1 MLDFALW
8 LLPRSEKSFS
18 EGSRNVSVIRQTIS
32 AFRRFIIVIA
42 IAITFLFGLATTVIL
57 SLRSPVVTVP
67 QVVGKDRFE
76 AESTLRSA
84 GLNFR
89 VRAAR
94 PSSQVKPDTVLFQLP
109 RAGEEVKGGQ
119 TIAVDVSRPA
129 KEGEAA
135 EGSSTDDKAGKGN
148 ENANANE
155 SSSGNANENKPKRNK
170 NSNNNGNANN
180 SNRNANANR
189 AGANANDRNA
199 NSGTNT
205 ENQNRESD
213 NSNSNRSNRNTN
225 TRPSNEPTPP
235 PGALP

>member
-1 MLDFALW
+1 M
-8 LLPRSEKSFS
+8 
-18 EGSRNVSVIRQTIS
+18 SVVRQIIS
-32 AFRRFIIVIA
+32 ALRRFVIVIA

-57 SLRSPVVTVP
+57 SLRSPVVAVP

-94 PSSQVKPDTVLFQLP
+94 PSNQVKPDTVLFQLP
-109 RAGEEVKGGQ
+109 HAGEEVKAGQ

-129 KEGEAA
+129 KEGEAS
-135 EGSSTDDKAGKGN
+135 EVLSTDDKAGKGN
-148 ENANANE
+148 ENANA
-155 SSSGNANENKPKRNK
+155 SSAASNANENKPKRNK
-170 NSNNNGNANN
+170 NANNNENANAN
-180 SNRNANANR
+180 GNRNANANR
-189 AGANANDRNA
+189 ARANSNDRNA
-199 NSGTNT
+199 NSGTKT
-205 ENQNRESD
+205 GNQNRESD

-225 TRPSNEPTPP
+225 RRPSNEPTPP

>member
-1 MLDFALW
+1 
-8 LLPRSEKSFS
+8 
-18 EGSRNVSVIRQTIS
+18 VSVVRKTIS
-32 AFRRFIIVIA
+32 ALRRFIIVIA

-94 PSSQVKPDTVLFQLP
+94 PSNQVKPDTVLFQLP

-129 KEGEAA
+129 KEGEAS
-135 EGSSTDDKAGKGN
+135 EGLSTDDKAGKGN
-148 ENANANE
+148 ENTNANTNESSSAGNANE
-155 SSSGNANENKPKRNK
+155 SKPKRNK
-170 NSNNNGNANN
+170 NTNNNGNANN
-180 SNRNANANR
+180 NRNANANR
-189 AGANANDRNA
+189 ARANANNRNA
-199 NSGTNT
+199 NSETNT

-213 NSNSNRSNRNTN
+213 NSNSNRSNRNRN
-225 TRPSNEPTPP
+225 RRPSNEPTPP
-235 PGALP
+235 PGALL

>member
-1 MLDFALW
+1 M
-8 LLPRSEKSFS
+8 
-18 EGSRNVSVIRQTIS
+18 SVVRETIS
-32 AFRRFIIVIA
+32 ALRRFIIVIA

-94 PSSQVKPDTVLFQLP
+94 PSNQVKPDTVLFQLP

-129 KEGEAA
+129 REGEAS
-135 EGSSTDDKAGKGN
+135 EGLSTDDKVGKGN
-148 ENANANE
+148 ENTNANE
-155 SSSGNANENKPKRNK
+155 SSSAGNANESKPKRNK
-170 NSNNNGNANN
+170 NTNNNGNANN
-180 SNRNANANR
+180 NRNANANR
-189 AGANANDRNA
+189 ARANANERNA
-199 NSGTNT
+199 NSGTNP

-213 NSNSNRSNRNTN
+213 NSNSNRSNRNRSR
-225 TRPSNEPTPP
+225 RPSNEPTPP
-235 PGALP
+235 PGALQ